1 MSNEFNKANPA
12 SSGEGKAP
20 AQTVASTRLTAEEAE
35 QEFMH
40 YVERKYP
47 DELVYIF
54 SNIRELSRSGAT
66 TMVLWLSE
74 SSSPTYQRFR
84 LPGGSIN
91 TMSEK
96 WYRLSCYLQNMG
108 YEATSGTKR
117 PSNSA
122 INVTINWSGPRRL
135 HP

>member
-1 MSNEFNKANPA
+1 
-12 SSGEGKAP
+12 
-20 AQTVASTRLTAEEAE
+20 
-35 QEFMH
+35 MH

-117 PSNSA
+117 LSNSA